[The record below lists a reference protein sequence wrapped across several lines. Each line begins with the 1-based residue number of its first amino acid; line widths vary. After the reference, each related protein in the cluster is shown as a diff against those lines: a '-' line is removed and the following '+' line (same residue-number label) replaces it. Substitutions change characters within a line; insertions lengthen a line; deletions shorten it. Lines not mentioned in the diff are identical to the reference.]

1 MARAA
6 VKAKQQAK
14 ASAQPAKTSRRSSRG
29 RRHASGGN
37 PNQQLFFT
45 RMRTH
50 AKFAYFFLAVIF
62 ALTFAFVGVGTGS
75 SGLQDLLTN
84 LNLFHSSGTSVSS
97 AQHEIQ
103 KHPNV
108 AKGYRD
114 LATAYEGKG
123 DTASAVT
130 ALQQYLA
137 IRTKDTKAL
146 GELAGLQLQQAADYQ
161 NQYANAYTAAQQAAP
176 SAPFIPTG
184 KLGKALGT
192 NPIESSQSSQI
203 GTAAQTIYQKMALA
217 YNGAVSTYTQLAKL
231 QPKNANAQFQ
241 LANTAQTAAQI
252 TGSTSFNLT
261 AVAAYKA
268 YLKLNPDS
276 STASQV
282 RQIIKSLQTGK

>member
-50 AKFAYFFLAVIF
+50 AKFAYFFLAIIF

-75 SGLQDLLTN
+75 SGLQDLLSN
-84 LNLFHSSGTSVSS
+84 LNLWHSSGTSVSS
-97 AQHEIQ
+97 AQKEIQ
-103 KHPNV
+103 KAPNA

-114 LATAYEGKG
+114 LATAYEGKN

-137 IRTKDTKAL
+137 IKTKDASAL
-146 GELAGLQLQQAADYQ
+146 SELAGLQLTQAGEYQ
-161 NQYANAYTAAQQAAP
+161 SQYANAYTAAQQAAP
-176 SAPFIPTG
+176 SAPFVPTG
-184 KLGKALGT
+184 KLGTALGA
-192 NPIESSQSSQI
+192 NPIESAQSSKI

-217 YNGAVSTYTQLAKL
+217 YTDAVSTYTQLAKL
-231 QPKNANAQFQ
+231 QPKSANAQFQ

-261 AVAAYKA
+261 AVQAYKA

-276 STASQV
+276 STAAQV
-282 RQIIKSLQTGK
+282 RQLIKSLQSGK

>member
-14 ASAQPAKTSRRSSRG
+14 ASAQPAKTSRRSTRG
-29 RRHASGGN
+29 RKHASGGN

-50 AKFAYFFLAVIF
+50 AKFAYFFLAIIF

-75 SGLQDLLTN
+75 SGLQDLLSN
-84 LNLFHSSGTSVSS
+84 LNLWHSSGPSVSS
-97 AQHEIQ
+97 AQREIQ
-103 KHPNV
+103 QHPNV

-114 LATAYEGKG
+114 LATAYEGKN

-130 ALQQYLA
+130 ALQQYIA
-137 IRTKDTKAL
+137 IKTKDAAAIS
-146 GELAGLQLQQAADYQ
+146 ELAGLQLTQAGDYQ
-161 NQYANAYTAAQQAAP
+161 SQYSAAYTAAQQAAP
-176 SAPFIPTG
+176 SATFIPSG

-192 NPIESSQSSQI
+192 NPIESAQTSKI
-203 GTAAQTIYQKMALA
+203 GTAAQAVYQKMSLA
-217 YNGAVSTYTQLAKL
+217 YTDAVSSYTQLAKL

-252 TGSTSFNLT
+252 TGSPTFNLT
-261 AVAAYKA
+261 AVQAYKA

-276 STASQV
+276 ATASQV

>member
-97 AQHEIQ
+97 AQKEIRD
-103 KHPNV
+103 HPNA

-114 LATAYEGKG
+114 LATAYEGKAE
-123 DTASAVT
+123 TASAIT

-137 IRTKDTKAL
+137 IRTKDASAL
-146 GELAGLQLQQAADYQ
+146 SELGGLQLQQAGDFQ
-161 NQYANAYTAAQQAAP
+161 NQYAAAYQAAQQAAP
-176 SAPFIPTG
+176 SAAFIPTG
-184 KLGKALGT
+184 KLGKAFGS
-192 NPIESSQSSQI
+192 NPIETAQTSRI
-203 GTAAQTIYQKMALA
+203 GAAAQTVYQKMSLA
-217 YNGAVSTYTQLAKL
+217 YNDAVSSYTQLAKL